1 MILKNNEKY
10 LFLISSFLVVLVYLP
25 FREII
30 SWGGYAGYVLQAPVS
45 LSVEFYEFIEKQEIL
60 YSYSI
65 VQIDPIY
72 TPIGLPILINLTSWL
87 HDWSLYKI
95 KLLVPI
101 FLLLTIFVIIRNY
114 KFKLRFLYF
123 IPLINLSI
131 VDEYLDAQSEIPGL
145 FFLFLGLNT
154 KNVFIKNL
162 FLVYSTFFRP
172 TFLPV
177 IFIYYLVQYFETK
190 KANDLF
196 YYLTFQ
202 LASYSILK
210 FLFSINFYGDQSNS
224 GQDGVLRLIDL
235 LLSINID
242 RFHYIVTELG
252 RTFTGFTN
260 NLNFFIGIFI
270 FISSLLF
277 KNKYGYMSAVFIF
290 LHFGWD
296 FPYFTRF
303 FIPVVFFYTVAL
315 GIYLNKFESKYFQS
329 KYYITSILF
338 VTCLYSFQ
346 IFNEIS
352 KLESQRGPFQKESIE
367 MLSFINKYEK
377 NTLFSFHSPRVLR
390 VITGYDSYKYDSDY
404 IEGSVIICELSIEY
418 CDIPPEYYQVFSNKT
433 FAIYEN

>member
-1 MILKNNEKY
+1 
-10 LFLISSFLVVLVYLP
+10 
-25 FREII
+25 EII

-131 VDEYLDAQSEIPGL
+131 VDEYSDAQSEIPGL

-154 KNVFIKNL
+154 KNIFIKNL

-367 MLSFINKYEK
+367 ML
-377 NTLFSFHSPRVLR
+377 
-390 VITGYDSYKYDSDY
+390 
-404 IEGSVIICELSIEY
+404 
-418 CDIPPEYYQVFSNKT
+418 
-433 FAIYEN
+433 